1 MVVIS
6 ILLWGFVYLPMVQKF
21 IEDNGDRI
29 VAIIFC
35 GGFTQAKTANG
46 YSEAYVMSSFITQD
60 TDERLPDI
68 YLEEDSYTT
77 YYNSKN
83 AVLIIE
89 EILDARQLVASGS
102 NEDIRIVIA
111 CEATM
116 SANVM
121 MLARH
126 LMSHLVKE
134 PLDNITVE
142 TASWERADPFK
153 QVVNLVYNKLAITFP
168 WLGLAER
175 EERKRIYKAK
185 HQ

>member
-1 MVVIS
+1 
-6 ILLWGFVYLPMVQKF
+6 
-21 IEDNGDRI
+21 
-29 VAIIFC
+29 
-35 GGFTQAKTANG
+35 
-46 YSEAYVMSSFITQD
+46 
-60 TDERLPDI
+60 
-68 YLEEDSYTT
+68 
-77 YYNSKN
+77 
-83 AVLIIE
+83 
-89 EILDARQLVASGS
+89 
-102 NEDIRIVIA
+102 
-111 CEATM
+111 M